1 MDARV
6 TLPTPVIQILVAMPF
21 SPVFN
26 DGDSILGGPLVRGQ
40 KAPTLAAPAGSLSR
54 SQPQDCLTAK
64 GCAAI
69 RALRFAVHRERHMRV
84 NATEYLF
91 AVNTRTP
98 PTMAVGSGEEFT
110 IEVRGAFDDIED
122 IRAVP
127 TPFTPACPSRSRR
140 PCGRRGRRP
149 TRASGHSGSQPT
161 PIVFSVGDPVEIGLV
176 AGQ

>member
-1 MDARV
+1 
-6 TLPTPVIQILVAMPF
+6 VAMPF

-64 GCAAI
+64 ECAAI

-91 AVNTRTP
+91 AVNTRT
-98 PTMAVGSGEEFT
+98 
-110 IEVRGAFDDIED
+110 R
-122 IRAVP
+122 RRW
-127 TPFTPACPSRSRR
+127 PSVQAKSLRLRYVALSMTSKTSAPSQRRSRR
-140 PCGRRGRRP
+140 LARRDHVGPCGRRGRRP

-176 AGQ
+176 ASQ

>member
-64 GCAAI
+64 ECAAI
-69 RALRFAVHRERHMRV
+69 RALRFAVHRKRHMRV

-140 PCGRRGRRP
+140 TLRS
-149 TRASGHSGSQPT
+149 TRSAAN
-161 PIVFSVGDPVEIGLV
+161 
-176 AGQ
+176 AGKRS